1 MGDGTESMGGLVLC
15 TDNFTLA
22 EVAILRAL
30 LLSKF
35 GLTNTLVMHGKTALN
50 TEGNPRIRIPKH
62 EMPKLRS
69 IVTPYM
75 LPSFMYK
82 LSVFT

>member
-30 LLSKF
+30 LFSKF

-50 TEGNPRIRIPKH
+50 T
-62 EMPKLRS
+62 
-69 IVTPYM
+69 
-75 LPSFMYK
+75 
-82 LSVFT
+82 